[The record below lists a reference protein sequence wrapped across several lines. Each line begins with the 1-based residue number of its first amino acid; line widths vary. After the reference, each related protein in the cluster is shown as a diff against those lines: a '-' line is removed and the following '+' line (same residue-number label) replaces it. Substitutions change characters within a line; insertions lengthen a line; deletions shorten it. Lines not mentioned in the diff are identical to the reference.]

1 VVADKTPEAYAKL
14 CNRFCI
20 DIRELLMVGNSFKS
34 DVEPV
39 LQLGGYAV
47 HIPFEYMWAHEHAET
62 YEHPQLKTI
71 THFSELLSLLGINS
85 DTEYI

>member
-1 VVADKTPEAYAKL
+1 
-14 CNRFCI
+14 
-20 DIRELLMVGNSFKS
+20 
-34 DVEPV
+34 
-39 LQLGGYAV
+39 
-47 HIPFEYMWAHEHAET
+47 MWAHEHAET